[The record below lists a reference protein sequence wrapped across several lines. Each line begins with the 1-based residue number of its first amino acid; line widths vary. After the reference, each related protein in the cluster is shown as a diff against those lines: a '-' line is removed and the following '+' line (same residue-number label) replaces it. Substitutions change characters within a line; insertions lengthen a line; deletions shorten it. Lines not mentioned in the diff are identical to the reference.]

1 MSGCSA
7 NCGAHM
13 LLFSQLFHLL
23 DKNKPNIDV
32 TNKLQY
38 TNNILSLPW
47 YNEIYFDSTY
57 SMIRFEYRVD
67 ISEFNFLTWI

>member
-47 YNEIYFDSTY
+47 YNKIYFDSTY